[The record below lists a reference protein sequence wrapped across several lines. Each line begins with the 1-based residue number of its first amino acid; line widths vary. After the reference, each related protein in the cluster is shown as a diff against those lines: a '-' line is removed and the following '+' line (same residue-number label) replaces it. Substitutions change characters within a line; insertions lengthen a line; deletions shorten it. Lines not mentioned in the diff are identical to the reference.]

1 MSRSLGAELRHEFPI
16 FAHNPE
22 VTFLD
27 SAASSQKPRVVID
40 AISRCY
46 EQYYANVHR
55 GIYQLSERSSDAY
68 EGVREI
74 VRGFINAQ
82 SDREIIFTRNATESI
97 NLVASAWG
105 RQHISAGDEIV
116 ITIMEHHANL
126 VPWQQLA
133 AEKGATVHF
142 VKLTDDY
149 RLDLDHFQ
157 SLLGDK
163 TRLVAFSHMSNVLG
177 TINPV
182 REIIQMIR
190 QKTSAVVLVDGA
202 QSVPHFA
209 VDVRALDADFYAF
222 SSHKMLGPAGVGVL
236 YGKLSILE
244 SMPPFLTGG
253 DMISRVTTEHTEWN
267 EVPHKFEAGTPNIAD
282 VIGLG
287 AAIHYLQD
295 LGMEAV
301 AAHEHR
307 LTEKALAA
315 LRAVADV
322 KIIGPAEPINRGGA
336 ISFRIGDIH
345 PHDLASLFDE
355 QHIAIRAGNH
365 CAQPLH
371 DYLGV
376 PASARASF
384 YVYNTEQD
392 IEQLISGITKVKEVF
407 RG

>member
-1 MSRSLGAELRHEFPI
+1 MSRQLGSELRQEFPI
-16 FAHNPE
+16 FANNPE
-22 VTFLD
+22 MTFLD
-27 SAASSQKPRVVID
+27 SAASSQKPQVVID
-40 AISRCY
+40 AIRDCY

-55 GIYQLSERSSDAY
+55 GIYQLSERSSEAY
-68 EGVREI
+68 EGVRET
-74 VRGFINAQ
+74 VRAFINAA

-97 NLVASAWG
+97 NLVAYTWG
-105 RQHISAGDEIV
+105 RQHIEAGDEIV
-116 ITIMEHHANL
+116 ITIMEHHANF

-133 AEKGATVHF
+133 QETGATLHF

-157 SLLGDK
+157 SLLNSK
-163 TRLVAFSHMSNVLG
+163 TKLVAFNHMSNVLG
-177 TINPV
+177 TINPAQQMIQMV
-182 REIIQMIR
+182 RE
-190 QKTSAVVLVDGA
+190 KTSAVVLVDGA

-209 VDVRALDADFYAF
+209 VDVQALDADFYAF
-222 SSHKMLGPAGVGVL
+222 SSHKMLGPAGVGIL
-236 YGKLSILE
+236 YGKADLLE

-253 DMISRVTTEHTEWN
+253 DMISRVTKERTEWN

-287 AAIHYLQD
+287 VAVEYLQN

-301 AAHEHR
+301 AQHEHM

-315 LRAVADV
+315 LSGIEDV
-322 KIIGPAEPINRGGA
+322 SIIGPAQAVDRGGA
-336 ISFRIGDIH
+336 ISFTIGDIH

-371 DYLGV
+371 EELGV
-376 PASARASF
+376 PATARASF
-384 YVYNTEQD
+384 YVYNAEQD
-392 IEQLISGITKVKEVF
+392 IDRLVAGIQKVKEIFSV
-407 RG
+407 